1 MPAVVRIG
9 DGLSTGHLCASST
22 TLDTSNQD
30 GTVFADGIEI
40 AVVGAATVAHGFPPV
55 PVCAPHV
62 ANLNEGSGTV
72 FINGIAVGRIGDGAD
87 AGNMTSGSSTVFAGD

>member
-1 MPAVVRIG
+1 MAAVVRIG
-9 DGLSTGHLCASST
+9 DELATGHACAATT

-30 GTVFADGIEI
+30 GTVFANSIEI
-40 AVVGAATVAHGFPPV
+40 AVVGADTVSHGFPPV
-55 PVCAPHV
+55 PACVPHV
-62 ANLNEGSGTV
+62 AELNEGSGTV